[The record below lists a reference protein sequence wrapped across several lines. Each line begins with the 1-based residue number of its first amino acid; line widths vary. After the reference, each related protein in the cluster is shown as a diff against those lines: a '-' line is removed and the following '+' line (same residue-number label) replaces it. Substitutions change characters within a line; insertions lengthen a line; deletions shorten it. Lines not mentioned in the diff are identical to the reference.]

1 MRWLFPSVNFES
13 AKRLAE
19 ALSLPPKTAQI
30 LIQRGL
36 GDAQAAARFLQP
48 ELSDFHDPFLMAGM
62 GTAGAR
68 LLRGGGAREKI
79 LIYGDYDVDGNIAAG
94 VLKTALGS
102 LRAGGSVH

>member
-48 ELSDFHDPFLMAGM
+48 ELSDFHDPFLMAGKGTPGGRMVRGWGRREENLIFM
-62 GTAGAR
+62 GERRGPTTP
-68 LLRGGGAREKI
+68 GGG
-79 LIYGDYDVDGNIAAG
+79 
-94 VLKTALGS
+94 GS
-102 LRAGGSVH
+102 PGRWSSSRG

>member
-48 ELSDFHDPFLMAGM
+48 ELS
-62 GTAGAR
+62 AR
-68 LLRGGGAREKI
+68 SARMSRSTSHI
-79 LIYGDYDVDGNIAAG
+79 V
-94 VLKTALGS
+94 
-102 LRAGGSVH
+102 